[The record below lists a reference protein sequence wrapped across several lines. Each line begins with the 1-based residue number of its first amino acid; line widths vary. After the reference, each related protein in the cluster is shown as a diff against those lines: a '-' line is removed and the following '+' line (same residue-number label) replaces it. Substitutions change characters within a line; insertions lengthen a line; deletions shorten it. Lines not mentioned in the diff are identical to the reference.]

1 MPDVEARVA
10 RLEISVDTLI
20 KALQELKADLAAVRS
35 AQASDTAMLLGEL
48 RVLREDMHVRFQQ
61 VDVRFQQVDAR
72 FQQVDARFQQID
84 NRFLQVDGRFLQIE
98 ARFEHVDQ
106 KIDRHF
112 ALLIGVEVATIG
124 AFVSALLMLYGR

>member
-1 MPDVEARVA
+1 MPDVEGRVA
-10 RLEISVDTLI
+10 RLEISVDALI
-20 KALQELKADLAAVRS
+20 KALQGLKADLAAVRS

-48 RVLREDMHVRFQQ
+48 RVLREDMH
-61 VDVRFQQVDAR
+61 VRFQQVDAR

-112 ALLIGVEVATIG
+112 ALLISVEVATIG

>member
-1 MPDVEARVA
+1 MASSSPEPARP
-10 RLEISVDTLI
+10 LEISVDTLI

-35 AQASDTAMLLGEL
+35 AQVSDTAMLLGEL

-61 VDVRFQQVDAR
+61 VDS
-72 FQQVDARFQQID
+72 
-84 NRFLQVDGRFLQIE
+84 RFLQVDGRFLQIE

>member
-1 MPDVEARVA
+1 MPDVEGRVA

-20 KALQELKADLAAVRS
+20 KALQELKAHLADVRS
-35 AQASDTAMLLGEL
+35 SQASDTAMLLGEL
-48 RVLREDMHVRFQQ
+48 RVLREDMHV
-61 VDVRFQQVDAR
+61 R